1 MRDYT
6 GKTVFLGMDVHKL
19 SYSVTAI
26 CDGEVVKRDRLAAD
40 PSALVKYCNRFFP
53 NGIIVSAY
61 EAGFCGFYLHRFLR
75 QNSIQ
80 NIVVHPAAIE
90 VQVNDRV
97 KTDKRD
103 SLKIATQLSQ
113 GRLQGIH
120 VPSTE
125 TESLRS
131 VSRLRATLIKQKTR
145 SMNRIKGFLHFLGI
159 KVEFTRISKKTL
171 NRLRELELLGDNKFC
186 FKLMLNNLERINEE
200 IRECEEKLKQQS
212 DKDPLESYYLTVP
225 GIGAVIARVLSNELG
240 DMSQFSNEKKLFSYC
255 GLTPS
260 EYSSGEK
267 VYRGGITRQGKSMLR
282 MYLTQAAW
290 RAIRSDESLE
300 EVFRRIAVRAGTKK
314 AIQAI
319 ARKLIGRI
327 RSCLLKKE
335 AYELKRKQ
343 KD

>member
-1 MRDYT
+1 
-6 GKTVFLGMDVHKL
+6 
-19 SYSVTAI
+19 
-26 CDGEVVKRDRLAAD
+26 
-40 PSALVKYCNRFFP
+40 
-53 NGIIVSAY
+53 
-61 EAGFCGFYLHRFLR
+61 
-75 QNSIQ
+75 
-80 NIVVHPAAIE
+80 VVHPAAIE

-131 VSRLRATLIKQKTR
+131 VSRLRASLIKQKTR
-145 SMNRIKGFLHFLGI
+145 SMNRIKGYLHFLGI

-171 NRLRELELLGDNKFC
+171 SRLRELDLLSDNKFC
-186 FKLMLNNLERINEE
+186 FRLMLSNLERINEE
-200 IRECEEKLKQQS
+200 IRECEERLKQQS
-212 DKDPLESYYLTVP
+212 DKDPLESFYLSVP
-225 GIGAVIARVLSNELG
+225 GVGAVIARVLSNELG

-267 VYRGGITRQGKSMLR
+267 VYRGRITRQGKSMLR

-290 RAIRSDESLE
+290 RAIRKDESLE
-300 EVFRRIAVRAGTKK
+300 EIFKRIAVRAGTKK
-314 AIQAI
+314 AIQAV